1 MLVLHFI
8 TESQNLVGD
17 IMLINIIDTAAS
29 MCEKLLENMPS
40 YTRFDRCQ
48 NNICFEKEI
57 SLAGKVVITLLGVDG
72 SIDLQKEMDKLFQ
85 SYTKLCVTFNCNC
98 LREVVTKPTDHIV
111 VELLSIPKGK

>member
-1 MLVLHFI
+1 
-8 TESQNLVGD
+8 VGD